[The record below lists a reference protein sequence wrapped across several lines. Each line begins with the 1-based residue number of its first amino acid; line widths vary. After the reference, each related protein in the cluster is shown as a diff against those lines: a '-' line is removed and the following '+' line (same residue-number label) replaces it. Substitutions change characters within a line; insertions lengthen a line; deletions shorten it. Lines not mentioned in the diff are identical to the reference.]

1 MVKGS
6 VKYQDLIDQGLIIT
20 PKADYERAQ
29 VDMQILA
36 FENQKYKHALEKIAN
51 GPSTEDNEAGHYK
64 QIAKWALWNFSNVTG
79 KAYKTL
85 DPSIAERASAAFV
98 GQETVESVDV
108 SVCQNDQS
116 SSSDGSCGATDF

>member
-6 VKYQDLIDQGLIIT
+6 VEYQYLIDQGLIIT

-36 FENQKYKHALEKIAN
+36 FENQKYKHALGKIAS
-51 GPSTEDNEAGHYK
+51 GPTPDGDAAAHYR
-64 QIAKWALWNFSNVTG
+64 QIAAWGLWNFSNVTR
-79 KAYKTL
+79 KTYQTF

-98 GQETVESVDV
+98 GEEAHQSFDSQTGENECSPSGD
-108 SVCQNDQS
+108 SCQGAND
-116 SSSDGSCGATDF
+116 

>member
-6 VKYQDLIDQGLIIT
+6 VKYQDLLDQGLIIT
-20 PKADYERAQ
+20 PKSDYEKAQ

-36 FENQKYKHALEKIAN
+36 FENQKYRYALEKIAN
-51 GPSTEDNEAGHYK
+51 DSDLSNNTADRYR
-64 QIAKWALWNFSNVTG
+64 QIARWGLWNFSNVTG
-79 KAYKTL
+79 KTYKTL
-85 DPSIAERASAAFV
+85 DPSIAERANAAFI